1 MNWVLKKQV
10 KVQSHKGPHP
20 WHAILVGKR
29 HKQTTF
35 QKSLNIP
42 ARSQWNFGHLELPR
56 SQCIFH
62 LVLRLHARW
71 LGRGM
76 ILSSAHLQKKGLQ
89 GSNSTKMISRS
100 EMFQSPTGQ
109 SKTWWNAWKTIISQA
124 FIFLVKHNTKN
135 CHSVDFWGRNWI
147 KAFFGKTSASTSLT
161 WWKQF
166 TAMIDLSWLP
176 AAYLLSIFP
185 KKHFHRRVPK
195 LPTTRAH
202 GN

>member
-71 LGRGM
+71 PGRGM
-76 ILSSAHLQKKGLQ
+76 ILSSAHLQKRAPRFKFYKNDLQ
-89 GSNSTKMISRS
+89 EWDVSIAN
-100 EMFQSPTGQ
+100 
-109 SKTWWNAWKTIISQA
+109 
-124 FIFLVKHNTKN
+124 LVK
-135 CHSVDFWGRNWI
+135 
-147 KAFFGKTSASTSLT
+147 A
-161 WWKQF
+161 
-166 TAMIDLSWLP
+166 
-176 AAYLLSIFP
+176 
-185 KKHFHRRVPK
+185 KHGETHEKPSFHRPSFFLLNTILKIVILLTFGAKTGSRLFLGK
-195 LPTTRAH
+195 LLHQHPWH
-202 GN
+202 GESSLQLWLTFRDFQQLIF